1 MSGVELVGTAVPG
14 DVDRYRDVQAP
25 LGAFDELLEGSAGSL
40 GGLGAAIDSLGHRGL
55 LSVRDEARR
64 LVDDDGIQYGFPT
77 PEEDP
82 EARRPWNLD
91 PLPLVVAATEW
102 AALERGIQQR
112 AHLLGLILDDLYSDR
127 LLLRRG
133 VIPAEVV
140 LGHPGFVRQ
149 ADGIRG
155 PGTRLTIG
163 AHDLGRDSAG
173 AWRVLA
179 DRTSAP
185 SGAGYAMANRRIV
198 SQVMAQLHRDTDLV
212 RLRGFFHT
220 MRAAIMDAAPGRAE
234 SPRAV
239 LLSPGAYSETAYDQS
254 FLASLLGFPLVESDD
269 LALRDGQVWM
279 RSGGRLARVDAIIR
293 RVDPDFCD
301 PLELRA
307 DSQLGLPG
315 LIEATRRGAV
325 SVLNSFGAG
334 VLENA
339 GLAPY
344 LARACRELL
353 GEDLLLEN
361 APTWWC
367 GDRAARAYV
376 VAHLDRL
383 IIRRLDAVDGQAA
396 QDGWALSGTAQVSL
410 RSAIESEPWAWV
422 AQEPLPLSTAPVVDG
437 DRLTP
442 GRVVLRTFWV
452 AGETGATVM
461 KGGLGRIGL
470 DPMSRRISSSAGAI
484 AKDVWVLS
492 GGEETR
498 WVDRADQLPILVGLR
513 EPSAV
518 PPRVA
523 DNLFWIGRYLA
534 RAEVTTR
541 LLRVVDDLSEDY
553 GSRPGTPG
561 ASTMQAM
568 IEAAADLT
576 RVRFDADADP
586 HAHVRAMLADTAFS
600 GSVAHSVRRMV
611 DASQNVRDLLS
622 YDVWHVLSRLVRTVA
637 QAPKDS
643 QQLRPTL
650 LRVIESLLAMSGI
663 VAESMVRDE
672 SWGYLDGGMRL
683 ERGLMTAELLR
694 STLGV
699 AHPPVVEGQVTEAVL
714 EVGESIIT
722 HRRRTVAGVGP
733 AWPVHSAVA
742 LLLADPGNPR
752 SVAFQVARLH
762 EDFVLVGDADL
773 AERTK
778 VLADEI
784 GAFDIV
790 AACADGRAGL
800 ASGLQSYAD
809 ELRGIAQQLERR
821 TFARRQ
827 MQRTLSAPWTGG
839 RKLP

>member
-1 MSGVELVGTAVPG
+1 MSGVELVGTAAPG
-14 DVDRYRDVQAP
+14 DVDRYRAVQAP
-25 LGAFDELLEGSAGSL
+25 LAVFDELLGGASGASSALAEAIDAMGR
-40 GGLGAAIDSLGHRGL
+40 GGLVSARQ
-55 LSVRDEARR
+55 EARR

-77 PEEDP
+77 TEDDP
-82 EARRPWNLD
+82 QTRPPWHLD
-91 PLPLVVAATEW
+91 PLPLVIAAPEW
-102 AALERGIQQR
+102 AGLERAIRQR

-140 LGHPGFVRQ
+140 LGHPGFIRQ

-155 PGTRLTIG
+155 AGTRLTIG

-173 AWRVLA
+173 SWRVLA

-198 SQVMAQLHRDTDLV
+198 SQVMAQLHRTTDLV

-269 LALRDGQVWM
+269 LAMRDGQVWM

-315 LIEATRRGAV
+315 LIEATRRGTV
-325 SVLNSFGAG
+325 SVLNAFGAG

-344 LARACRELL
+344 LARACHELL

-367 GDRAARAYV
+367 GDADGRAYV
-376 VAHLDRL
+376 LAHLEHL
-383 IIRRLDAVDGQAA
+383 ILRRLDAVDGQST
-396 QDGWALSGTAQVSL
+396 QDGWALSSTNLAAL
-410 RSAIESEPWAWV
+410 RSAIQAEPWAWV
-422 AQEPLPLSTAPVVDG
+422 AQEPLPLSTAPVVEG
-437 DRLTP
+437 DHLTP
-442 GRVVLRTFWV
+442 GRVVLRTFW
-452 AGETGATVM
+452 AADETGPTVM
-461 KGGLGRIGL
+461 KGGLGRIGP
-470 DPMSRRISSSAGAI
+470 DPSSRRISSSAGAV

-498 WVDRADQLPILVGLR
+498 WVDRTDQLPILVGLR

-518 PPRVA
+518 SPRVA
-523 DNLFWIGRYLA
+523 DNLFWIGRYVA
-534 RAEVTTR
+534 RAESTTR
-541 LLRVVDDLSEDY
+541 LLRVVDDLTEDY
-553 GSRPGTPG
+553 GSHIGTPG

-568 IEAAADLT
+568 IEAAGDLT
-576 RVRFDADADP
+576 RIQFDADADP
-586 HAHVRAMLADTAFS
+586 HDHVRAMLADAAFS
-600 GSVAHSVRRMV
+600 GSVAYSVRRLV
-611 DASQNVRDLLS
+611 DASQNVRDTLS
-622 YDVWHVLSRLVRTVA
+622 YDVWHVLSRLVRALART
-637 QAPKDS
+637 PKSS

-650 LRVIESLLAMSGI
+650 LRVIESLLAVSGI

-699 AHPPVVEGQVTEAVL
+699 DRPPVVEGQVTEAVL

-742 LLLADPGNPR
+742 LLLSDTGNPR
-752 SVAFQVARLH
+752 SVAFQVERLH
-762 EDFVLVGDADL
+762 EDFVLVGDSAM
-773 AERTK
+773 AARTRR
-778 VLADEI
+778 LADQI
-784 GAFDIV
+784 ATFDIV
-790 AACADGRAGL
+790 IACSDGRTGL
-800 ASGLQSYAD
+800 ASGLQEFAA
-809 ELRGIAQQLERR
+809 ELRGIAQDLQQR

-827 MQRTLSAPWTGG
+827 MQRTLPAPWTTGW
-839 RKLP
+839 KQP

>member
-1 MSGVELVGTAVPG
+1 MNRVDLVGAAAPS
-14 DVDRYRDVQAP
+14 DVDRYRAVQAP
-25 LGAFDELLEGSAGSL
+25 LGAFDELLAGAPGAAS
-40 GGLGAAIDSLGHRGL
+40 GLAAAIDAMGRGGL
-55 LSVRDEARR
+55 VSARQEARR

-77 PEEDP
+77 SDDDP
-82 EARRPWNLD
+82 QVRRPWHLD
-91 PLPLVVAATEW
+91 PLPLVISAPEW
-102 AALERGIQQR
+102 AGLERGIRQR
-112 AHLLGLILDDLYSDR
+112 AHLLGLILDDLYGDR
-127 LLLRRG
+127 LLLRRR

-140 LGHPGFVRQ
+140 LGHPGFIRQ

-155 PGTRLTIG
+155 AGTRLTIG
-163 AHDLGRDSAG
+163 AHDLGRDAAG

-198 SQVMAQLHRDTDLV
+198 SQVMAQLHRETDLV

-220 MRAAIMDAAPGRAE
+220 MRAAVMDAAPGRAE

-269 LALRDGQVWM
+269 LALRDGEVWM

-325 SVLNSFGAG
+325 SVLNPFGAG

-344 LARACRELL
+344 LARACHELL

-361 APTWWC
+361 APSWWC
-367 GDRAARAYV
+367 GDVDARAYV
-376 VAHLDRL
+376 LEHLDRL
-383 IIRRLDAVDGQAA
+383 IVRRLDAVEGQSS
-396 QDGWALSGTAQVSL
+396 QDGWALSSTTLATL
-410 RSAIESEPWAWV
+410 RSAIEAEPWAWV
-422 AQEPLPLSTAPVVDG
+422 AQQPLPLSTAPVVEG
-437 DRLTP
+437 DHLTP
-442 GRVVLRTFWV
+442 GRVVLRTFW
-452 AGETGATVM
+452 ATDETGPTVM
-461 KGGLGRIGL
+461 KGGLGRIGP
-470 DPMSRRISSSAGAI
+470 DPSSRRISSSAGAV
-484 AKDVWVLS
+484 AKDIWVLS
-492 GGEETR
+492 GGEESR

-518 PPRVA
+518 SPRVA

-534 RAEVTTR
+534 RAESTTR
-541 LLRVVDDLSEDY
+541 LLRVVDDLTEDY
-553 GSRPGTPG
+553 GSHVGTPG

-568 IEAAADLT
+568 LEAAADLT
-576 RVRFDADADP
+576 RIGFDADADP
-586 HAHVRAMLADTAFS
+586 HDHVRAMLADTAFS
-600 GSVAHSVRRMV
+600 GSVAYSVRRLV
-611 DASQNVRDLLS
+611 DASQNVRDTLS
-622 YDVWHVLSRLVRTVA
+622 YDVWHVLSRLVRTLA
-637 QAPKDS
+637 RTPKSS

-650 LRVIESLLAMSGI
+650 LRVIESLLALSGI

-672 SWGYLDGGMRL
+672 SWGYLDGGIRL

-699 AHPPVVEGQVTEAVL
+699 ARPPVVEGQVTEAVL

-742 LLLADPGNPR
+742 LLLSDTGNPR
-752 SVAFQVARLH
+752 SVAFQVDRLR
-762 EDFVLVGDADL
+762 EDFVLVGDAEL
-773 AERTK
+773 ATRMRRLGE
-778 VLADEI
+778 EI
-784 GAFDIV
+784 AAFDIV
-790 AACADGRAGL
+790 EACSDGRAALATGL
-800 ASGLQSYAD
+800 DGFCGSLRSIAD
-809 ELRGIAQQLERR
+809 ELARR

-827 MQRTLSAPWTGG
+827 MQRTLPAPWTGG
-839 RKLP
+839 RKLS

>member
-1 MSGVELVGTAVPG
+1 MSGVEAVGASVPG
-14 DVDRYRDVQAP
+14 DVDRYRDRQAP
-25 LGAFDELLEGSAGSL
+25 LGAFDELLGGVPGSVS
-40 GGLGAAIDSLGHRGL
+40 GLAAAIDAMGRGGL
-55 LSVRDEARR
+55 VSAREEARR
-64 LVDDDGIQYGFPT
+64 LVDDDGIQYGFPASDDGA
-77 PEEDP
+77 P
-82 EARRPWNLD
+82 AQRPWHLD
-91 PLPLVVAATEW
+91 PLPLVVSAAEW
-102 AALERGIQQR
+102 EGLERAIQQR
-112 AHLLGLILDDLYSDR
+112 AHLLGLILDDLYGDR

-133 VIPAEVV
+133 IIPAEVV

-155 PGTRLTIG
+155 SGTRLILG
-163 AHDLGRDSAG
+163 AHDLGRDAAG
-173 AWRVLA
+173 GWRVLA

-220 MRAAIMDAAPGRAE
+220 VRAAVMDAAPGRAE

-315 LIEATRRGAV
+315 LIEATRQGAV
-325 SVLNSFGAG
+325 SVLNPFGAG

-344 LARACRELL
+344 LGRACHALL
-353 GEDLLLEN
+353 GQELLLEN

-367 GDRAARAYV
+367 GDRDARSYV
-376 VAHLDRL
+376 EAHLDRL
-383 IIRRLDAVDGQAA
+383 ILRRLDAVDGPAA
-396 QDGWALSGTAQVSL
+396 QDGWALSSSELTSL
-410 RSAIESEPWAWV
+410 RSAIAAEPWGWV
-422 AQEPLPLSTAPVVDG
+422 AQEPLPLSTAPVVEG
-437 DRLTP
+437 DHLTP
-442 GRVVLRTFWV
+442 GRFVLRTFWV
-452 AGETGATVM
+452 AGETGPTVM
-461 KGGLGRIGL
+461 PGGLGRIGP
-470 DPMSRRISSSAGAI
+470 DPDSRRISSSAGAI

-492 GGEETR
+492 GGHETR
-498 WVDRADQLPILVGLR
+498 WVDRTDQLPILVGLR

-518 PPRVA
+518 SPRVA
-523 DNLFWIGRYLA
+523 DNLFWIGRYVA
-534 RAEVTTR
+534 RAEATTR
-541 LLRVVDDLSEDY
+541 LLRVVDDLTEDY
-553 GSRPGTPG
+553 GSHSGTPG
-561 ASTMQAM
+561 AFTMQAM
-568 IEAAADLT
+568 LQAAADLT
-576 RVRFDADADP
+576 RVQFGADADP
-586 HAHVRAMLADTAFS
+586 RAHVRAMLADAAFS
-600 GSVAHSVRRMV
+600 GSVVHSTRRLV
-611 DASQNVRDLLS
+611 DAAQNVRDSLS
-622 YDVWHVLSRLVRTVA
+622 ADVWHVLSRLVRTLA
-637 QAPKDS
+637 QTPKRS
-643 QQLRPTL
+643 EQLRPTL

-663 VAESMVRDE
+663 IAESMVRDE
-672 SWGYLDGGMRL
+672 SWGFLDAGMRL

-752 SVAFQVARLH
+752 SVAFQVDRLH
-762 EDFVLVGDADL
+762 EDFVLVGDVDL
-773 AERTK
+773 AARTTR
-778 VLADEI
+778 LAEEI
-784 GAFDIV
+784 AAFDIV
-790 AACADGRAGL
+790 AACSDGRAGL
-800 ASGLQSYAD
+800 DAGLLAFAD
-809 ELRGIAQQLERR
+809 VLRGIDQELEHR

-827 MQRTLSAPWTGG
+827 TQRVLPMPWAGG
-839 RKLP
+839 RKLS